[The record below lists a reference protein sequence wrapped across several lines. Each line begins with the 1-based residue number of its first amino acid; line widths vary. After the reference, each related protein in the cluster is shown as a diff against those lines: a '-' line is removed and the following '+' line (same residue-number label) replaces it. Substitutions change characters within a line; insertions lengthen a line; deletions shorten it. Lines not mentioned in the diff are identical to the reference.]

1 MPRKRKLGLDET
13 SDEGSNKKRKIDV
26 TEICQE
32 LYDIIRNHKIDGRL
46 ICETFIR
53 TPKRRNQADY
63 YDVVQAPID
72 LSRIQ
77 QKIKFEE
84 YEDVDQLTVDIELLV
99 NNAKNYFKPESQEYQ
114 DACDLWILYNDS
126 KSELLGGDNLPDD
139 SSSTINVG
147 DCDSFSN
154 QGGESSIEE
163 DSPLEELFASVM
175 TATVDDGRSLC
186 TMFQLLPSKTKYPDY
201 YQEIKHP
208 MSLSKIKSKIKM
220 RFYRST
226 VEVVDDLN
234 TMFENAKKYNRP
246 DSKIFKDACKLQ
258 KIMQAKAKELVNY
271 QGKESDSSDT
281 DNEDSSSG
289 VGRGRGRKPKTLTNA
304 LNHELKRARRTN
316 SDFDPGLRKRM
327 KLIIKTLINYVDDQ
341 DRQICE
347 LFMEKPSKKDYPDY
361 YEIIE
366 NPIDMKT
373 IQVNVRSDQYATE
386 DAFIADLKQ
395 MFDNCKQ
402 YNEEGSQIYRDAE
415 TLEALLNGKLA
426 ELGAY
431 IPKVRRSRKSTNLI
445 QPKLKVLY
453 DAIINYNDPKTGRQ
467 LSSIFMKLPSRLD
480 YPDYYDVIKS
490 PLDLGKIGMRLKDNL
505 YESLDDLLSDLVLVF
520 DNACKYNE
528 PDSQLY
534 KDALTLQHV
543 ALQTK
548 LELIENESQGVP
560 NIRAVIQDLLTNLF
574 ISVYNHQDE
583 EGRCYSDSIIELS
596 EQEAKNA
603 DPNERRPLTLDQI
616 KKNLEK
622 RRYRRLDRFQQ
633 DMFDVFERTRRSSRS
648 DSQAFEDSVELQLYF
663 IRLRNELC
671 RNGEVLQSSA
681 LNFTETNLNTQVD
694 ALKSQKLPFE
704 NQEAEAESKAE
715 DKDADPSGG
724 TSAESIAEVSLND
737 QVYRPGDF
745 VYIEPR
751 EKGMDPH
758 IINISKLWKDPTGQ
772 IWIYGCWF
780 YRPYE
785 TYHIASKKFLEK
797 EVFKSDSYNNAL
809 LSQVVGKCFIMFVKD
824 YFKQKPE
831 GFDDRDVYVCE
842 SRYFTRT
849 KTFKKIKVW
858 LYFNNHSLIPRET
871 HSPMIRVPSI
881 FKNGKQDKSKDEQPT
896 TNVNEYD
903 DDDGPKLLDIERP
916 NIIIEPGDGLPIE
929 EGAIYYEQFTIPS
942 GSYKL
947 GDCCYVRTDNG
958 RNLICRIDRMWVD
971 KDGNAFFHGPWF
983 VQPRELHSATSRMFY
998 PQEVFLSS
1006 IGDTNPLLSI
1016 CDKCSVLEV
1025 KDYITRRP
1033 TEISEQD
1040 IYVCELKYHEHEKK
1054 FIKLPINL
1062 KRTTPFKPGV
1072 AEDEQFI
1079 FRKPLAISRSESIP
1093 TKSDLLLKKGQL
1105 ANLNE
1110 VPSPLTSFRPSID
1123 TENEES
1129 NDVSSIISE
1138 TPIISTPFMS
1148 RKKGSKRIVTGY
1160 IIFAG
1165 EVRKSVI
1172 QANPDCGFGDVSRI
1186 IGNEWKNLPLETKQE
1201 YERRAQKQNEESA
1214 REAAREAERL
1224 ELFSQSPMG
1233 FELVYECHWENKCDY
1248 QFEDPNDLY
1257 DHLNSEPHGHVWR
1270 SYGELKDKEDAV
1282 FQCLFHGCARVKKGA
1297 TPFPSIYRLVRHCK
1311 EIHVNKQIPKHIPP
1325 ENRSKNFIPGRKSST
1340 APSFSTSLNH
1350 FGNNNNRPFNQSA
1363 TSVLGVN
1370 PVRST
1375 PPPVLSLYD
1384 NIGGLSS
1391 VSLGINGHSNDSMSS
1406 YWGKNTQT
1414 NQQQQAQVTQADPLF
1429 ALSPPKPTRLLHS
1442 STFVQYIKRL
1452 RPDCRHVSNYEQ
1464 QFNGTPENTILPN
1477 RDQLPT
1483 HWLANGEGNHGD
1495 VVNALWALRN
1505 FMLKESLNISRL

>member
-1 MPRKRKLGLDET
+1 MDAQAFSFMQTRSSERKKQSENPRRMMKMN
-13 SDEGSNKKRKIDV
+13 DEGDDSEV
-26 TEICQE
+26 
-32 LYDIIRNHKIDGRL
+32 
-46 ICETFIR
+46 
-53 TPKRRNQADY
+53 
-63 YDVVQAPID
+63 
-72 LSRIQ
+72 
-77 QKIKFEE
+77 
-84 YEDVDQLTVDIELLV
+84 EDVEANPLDPQWQLYEAV
-99 NNAKNYFKPESQEYQ
+99 
-114 DACDLWILYNDS
+114 
-126 KSELLGGDNLPDD
+126 KSYT
-139 SSSTINVG
+139 SIA
-147 DCDSFSN
+147 
-154 QGGESSIEE
+154 GEVLS
-163 DSPLEELFASVM
+163 DPFM
-175 TATVDDGRSLC
+175 R
-186 TMFQLLPSKTKYPDY
+186 LPSRRFYPDY
-201 YQEIKHP
+201 YQEIKQP
-208 MSLSKIKSKIKM
+208 MSLRKIKSKIEN
-220 RFYRST
+220 RFYRTT
-226 VEVVDDLN
+226 VEVVDDMN
-234 TMFENAKKYNRP
+234 IMFENAKKYNRP

-258 KIMQAKAKELVNY
+258 KVMQSKAKELVNY
-271 QGKESDSSDT
+271 QGKDSDTSDT
-281 DNEDSSSG
+281 DNEDSCS
-289 VGRGRGRKPKTLTNA
+289 VTGRGRGRRSKSLSNA
-304 LNHELKRARRTN
+304 LNHELKRARRSN
-316 SDFDPGLRKRM
+316 SDFDPGLKKKM
-327 KLIIKTLINYVDDQ
+327 KLIIRTLIDFVDDQ
-341 DRQICE
+341 DRQICA

-373 IQVNVRSDQYATE
+373 IQMNVKNDQYATE

-395 MFDNCKQ
+395 MFENCKQ

-415 TLEALLNGKLA
+415 QLEALLSEKLS
-426 ELGAY
+426 ELGTY
-431 IPKVRRSRKSTNLI
+431 VPKVRRSRKSGNI
-445 QPKLKVLY
+445 IAPKLRILY

-467 LSSIFMKLPSRLD
+467 LSSIFMKLPSRTD
-480 YPDYYDVIKS
+480 YPDYYEVIKR
-490 PLDLGKIGMRLKDNL
+490 PLDLGKIGVRLKENL

-548 LELIENESQGVP
+548 LELTENENQGVP

-633 DMFDVFERTRRSSRS
+633 DMFDVFERTRRNTRV

-671 RNGEVLQSSA
+671 RNGEVLISSA
-681 LNFTETNLNTQVD
+681 LNFTEINLNAQVD
-694 ALKSQKLPFE
+694 ALKLEKLPFE
-704 NQEAEAESKAE
+704 NQETDAEAKGE
-715 DKDADPSGG
+715 DKEADPSGG
-724 TSAESIAEVSLND
+724 APVESIPEVSLND

-758 IINISKLWKDPTGQ
+758 IINISKLWRDPAGQ

-797 EVFKSDSYNNAL
+797 EVFKSDSYNNAP

-824 YFKQKPE
+824 YFKLKPE
-831 GFDDRDVYVCE
+831 GFDDCDVYVCE

-849 KTFKKIKVW
+849 KTLKKIKVW
-858 LYFNNHSLIPRET
+858 PYFNDHSLIPREQ
-871 HSPMIRVPSI
+871 HLPMIRVPSI
-881 FKNGKQDKSKDEQPT
+881 FKDNKQEKCKEEQLISD
-896 TNVNEYD
+896 YD

-983 VQPRELHSATSRMFY
+983 VQPRELPLSISRMFY
-998 PQEVFLSS
+998 PNEVFLSS
-1006 IGDTNPLLSI
+1006 IEDTNPLLSI
-1016 CDKCSVLEV
+1016 CDKCSVLEF

-1033 TEISEQD
+1033 TEIPEQD
-1040 IYVCELKYHEHEKK
+1040 VYICEFKFLENDKK
-1054 FIKLPINL
+1054 FIKLPIVL
-1062 KRTTPFKPGV
+1062 RRVAPYKPGV
-1072 AEDEQFI
+1072 AEDEQFL
-1079 FRKPLAISRSESIP
+1079 FRKPLVIARTESMPERTTLLTRKDPLSLSE
-1093 TKSDLLLKKGQL
+1093 
-1105 ANLNE
+1105 A
-1110 VPSPLTSFRPSID
+1110 PSPHTPFRPSID

-1129 NDVSSIISE
+1129 NDVSSLISE
-1138 TPIISTPFMS
+1138 TPILSTPFIS

-1172 QANPDCGFGDVSRI
+1172 QANPDCNFGDVSRI

-1201 YERRAQKQNEESA
+1201 YERRAQRQNEESA
-1214 REAAREAERL
+1214 REAAREAERM
-1224 ELFSQSPMG
+1224 ESFPQSPLG
-1233 FELVYECHWENKCDY
+1233 YEGVYECHWENKCDF
-1248 QFEDPNDLY
+1248 QCEDPIDLY
-1257 DHLNSEPHGHVWR
+1257 DHLNAEPHGHVWR
-1270 SYGELKDKEDAV
+1270 SYGELKDKDDAV
-1282 FQCLFHGCARVKKGA
+1282 FQCLYHGCARVKKGA
-1297 TPFPSIYRLVRHCK
+1297 TPFPSIHRLIRHCK

-1325 ENRSKNFIPGRKSST
+1325 ENRSKNFIPGRKSVAA
-1340 APSFSTSLNH
+1340 APFSPAINNH
-1350 FGNNNNRPFNQSA
+1350 FGNSINQTASS
-1363 TSVLGVN
+1363 TTILGVN
-1370 PVRST
+1370 IAQSNPS
-1375 PPPVLSLYD
+1375 LSLTMYD
-1384 NIGGLSS
+1384 NGANLSS
-1391 VSLGINGHSNDSMSS
+1391 GINGHPSQVDSLNMPALTP
-1406 YWGKNTQT
+1406 YWIQNSQPT
-1414 NQQQQAQVTQADPLF
+1414 NQQPTVKQDPLF
-1429 ALSPPKPTRLLHS
+1429 VSAPPKPTRLLHS
-1442 STFVQYIKRL
+1442 NTFVQYIKRL

-1464 QFNGTPENTILPN
+1464 QLNATPENTPMPN
-1477 RDQLPT
+1477 RDHLPSN
-1483 HWLANGEGNHGD
+1483 WLANGEGNHGD

-1505 FMLKESLNISRL
+1505 FMLKESLNLSRL